1 MDAILER
8 DCFGQE
14 TATKEEITMTHFDT
28 ARINEML
35 GLQIGAIRD
44 IALKLD
50 ENNLEQ
56 LEKDLVAMEDSI
68 KDIRSMVEGL
78 PHRHQT

>member
-1 MDAILER
+1 
-8 DCFGQE
+8 
-14 TATKEEITMTHFDT
+14 MTHYNT

-35 GLQIGAIRD
+35 GLQIGMIRN

-50 ENNLEQ
+50 VDDLEQ
-56 LEKDLVAMEDSI
+56 MERNLTEMEGAI

-78 PHRHQT
+78 PHRHQA

>member
-1 MDAILER
+1 LA
-8 DCFGQE
+8 GAAQE
-14 TATKEEITMTHFDT
+14 KEITMTHFDT

-35 GLQIGAIRD
+35 GLQLGVIKD

-50 ENNLEQ
+50 GDDLEQ
-56 LEKDLVAMEDSI
+56 LEINLTAMEGAV

-78 PHRHQT
+78 PHQHQA

>member
-1 MDAILER
+1 
-8 DCFGQE
+8 
-14 TATKEEITMTHFDT
+14 MTHFNT

-35 GLQIGAIRD
+35 GLQLGVIKD

-50 ENNLEQ
+50 GDD
-56 LEKDLVAMEDSI
+56 LEKLETNLTAMEDAI

-78 PHRHQT
+78 PHRHQS